1 MPEWA
6 PQSQSHLLRS
16 TSVVRSVQY
25 APTDITYQV
34 FDGSA
39 QEVLRLNFTP
49 QSVTADGVLLSARSD
64 LLQEGWTFSSATGV
78 LRVRHDVGTQLRISG
93 TVLSSNLP
101 PTVSLDSPAP
111 GNYVTPIDFNLAATA
126 SDPDG
131 AIDHVDFLSNGT
143 TLATKLTP
151 PYTFT
156 WTSVLPGS
164 YQLTAAA
171 VDGRG
176 ARTISSVV
184 SVVVSAPALLPA
196 PTNLV
201 ATVLAN
207 STVNL
212 TWSPAASGPP
222 VATYRIYRATT
233 SGFTPGPANLI
244 GQASAPAFSD
254 GALSGGSYYYEV
266 IAFDASGNPSAA
278 SNQATATIAGSLR
291 VDNVVFSDGSGTR
304 TSPAISTATAGQ
316 LLLVFAASDG
326 PQAGGQTLT
335 IAGAGLTWTLVA
347 RMNTQPGSSEIWK
360 AVAPG
365 VLANAT
371 VTSTP
376 SRTGFSQ
383 SLTVIAFA
391 GAGGTGAAF
400 AASGIGAPSVSLTTT
415 RAGSL
420 VYGVG
425 NDWDGAVA
433 RTVGDSQEIVHQWLD
448 TGVGDTFWVQKRSA
462 PIAAAGTVV
471 QLNDTA
477 PSSHRWNLAAVEILV
492 PAAAGNVPSVVGQA
506 QGAAQSAIT
515 GAGLAVGTVTTQP
528 SATAPINTV
537 ISQSPAGGSQVAAG
551 SAVNLVV
558 SSGPAD
564 GQRPERRGAD
574 AGNRTVGDRWRRPR
588 RRHGDDPAERD
599 GADQHRDQPE
609 PDGRQPGRG
618 RKRGQSRR
626 LVWVRRRSA
635 SRTSWRRRRQPH
647 SRRSLA
653 PASPSAR

>member
-1 MPEWA
+1 MSCA
-6 PQSQSHLLRS
+6 SG
-16 TSVVRSVQY
+16 T
-25 APTDITYQV
+25 I
-34 FDGSA
+34 
-39 QEVLRLNFTP
+39 
-49 QSVTADGVLLSARSD
+49 
-64 LLQEGWTFSSATGV
+64 
-78 LRVRHDVGTQLRISG
+78 VGTQLRVSG
-93 TVLSSNLP
+93 ALLSSNLP

-111 GNYVTPIDFNLAATA
+111 GNYLTPIAFNLAATA

-176 ARTISSVV
+176 ARTTSSVV
-184 SVVVSAPALLPA
+184 SVVVSSPALLPA

-201 ATVLAN
+201 ATVLAG
-207 STVNL
+207 TVNL
-212 TWSPAASGPP
+212 TWSPPAGGPP
-222 VATYRIYRATT
+222 VATYRIYRSTT

-244 GQASAPAFSD
+244 GQASVRRSPM
-254 GALSGGSYYYEV
+254 ERCR
-266 IAFDASGNPSAA
+266 AA
-278 SNQATATIAGSLR
+278 ATT
-291 VDNVVFSDGSGTR
+291 TR
-304 TSPAISTATAGQ
+304 SSRSTAAGTPARRPIKRRRRSREAFRSTTWSSPTAAARERRRRSARRRPGE

-335 IAGAGLTWTLVA
+335 ITGAGLTWTLVA

-376 SRTGFSQ
+376 SRTGFNQ

-433 RTVGDSQEIVHQWLD
+433 RTVGASQEIVHQWLD

-477 PSSHRWNLAAVEILV
+477 PTSHRWNLAAVEILA
-492 PAAAGNVPSVVGQA
+492 PAAAGNVPNVVGQA
-506 QGAAQSAIT
+506 RGAAQSQIT
-515 GAGLAVGTVTTQP
+515 GAGLAVGSVTTQP
-528 SATAPINTV
+528 SATAPVNTV
-537 ISQSPAGGSQVAAG
+537 ISQSPTGGSQVAAG

-558 SSGPAD
+558 SSGSAD
-564 GQRPERRGAD
+564 DQRPERRRAD
-574 AGNRTVGDRWRRPR
+574 AATAQSQITSAGLAVGSVTTQPSATAPLNTVIS
-588 RRHGDDPAERD
+588 
-599 GADQHRDQPE
+599 
-609 PDGRQPGRG
+609 
-618 RKRGQSRR
+618 QSPTGGSQVAAGSAVN
-626 LVWVRRRSA
+626 LVVSA
-635 SRTSWRRRRQPH
+635 GPQTTNVPNVVAQTLATAQSQIT
-647 SRRSLA
+647 A
-653 PASPSAR
+653 PASPSARWRPSRARPLRSTP